1 MRQVDLMKRITAN
14 PKILGGKPIIRGT
27 RISVE
32 FILELL
38 ASGATESEILQDYP
52 HLKPSDIK
60 ACLQY
65 PSSSVWDGYEMSAHS
80 GKRDRIP

>member
-1 MRQVDLMKRITAN
+1 MLDGEGQMSKSTEEKRIRQVDLLERITAN
-14 PKILGGKPIIRGT
+14 PHILGGKPVIRGT

-38 ASGATESEILQDYP
+38 ASGATESDILEDYP

-60 ACLQY
+60 VCLRKGG
-65 PSSSVWDGYEMSAHS
+65 DE
-80 GKRDRIP
+80 K